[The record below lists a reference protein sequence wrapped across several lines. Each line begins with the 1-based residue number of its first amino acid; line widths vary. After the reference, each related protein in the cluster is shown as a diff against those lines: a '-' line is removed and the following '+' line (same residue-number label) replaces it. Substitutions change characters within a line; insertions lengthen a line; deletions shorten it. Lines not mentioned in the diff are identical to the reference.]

1 MIDKVIK
8 RGGGLKLFI
17 KPRNLPNGKE
27 FMV

>member
-1 MIDKVIK
+1 MIEEVMK

-17 KPRNLPNGKE
+17 KPHNLPNGKE